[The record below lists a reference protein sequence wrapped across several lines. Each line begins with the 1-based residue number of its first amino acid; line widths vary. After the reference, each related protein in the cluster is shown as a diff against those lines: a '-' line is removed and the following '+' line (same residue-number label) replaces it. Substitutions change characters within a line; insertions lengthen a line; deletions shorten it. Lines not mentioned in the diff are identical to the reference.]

1 LLPIHLLDATGG
13 PVDLSCIYLP
23 SPSLFTS
30 PFQPVFTGMIVAQNS
45 SLLCLTLFPPLPL
58 QLEHQLQSLNSEQL
72 ETRVQNERLR
82 HLNEN
87 LLEELEKSKWELEV
101 VKGQLQKLQKE
112 AQLEQ
117 EQKDRWE
124 WAGEGVSGQGP
135 RQERKGRQVTEE

>member
-1 LLPIHLLDATGG
+1 
-13 PVDLSCIYLP
+13 
-23 SPSLFTS
+23 
-30 PFQPVFTGMIVAQNS
+30 MIVAQNPS
-45 SLLCLTLFPPLPL
+45 SLCLIPPLLPL

-87 LLEELEKSKWELEV
+87 LLEELEKSKWELEA

-124 WAGEGVSGQGP
+124 WTGKGVSEQGP
-135 RQERKGRQVTEE
+135 NQRRKGGK

>member
-1 LLPIHLLDATGG
+1 M
-13 PVDLSCIYLP
+13 CITP
-23 SPSLFTS
+23 
-30 PFQPVFTGMIVAQNS
+30 
-45 SLLCLTLFPPLPL
+45 PPLPL

-87 LLEELEKSKWELEV
+87 LLEELEKSKWELEA

-124 WAGEGVSGQGP
+124 KTG
-135 RQERKGRQVTEE
+135 KGGC